1 MNRTAHRLLSGLIG
15 LLLCLST
22 VQATTLKLA
31 GSAWPPYVDPTRED
45 KGVAMDLVRHIF
57 QRAGYETES
66 YIASWPRTLEGANI
80 GIVDVIAA
88 AWKTPERE
96 KTLHFTDPYFVN
108 VIKFVKRRDAPI
120 RFRSFDDLKGLM
132 IATVVGYAYG
142 DAFANADGFVR
153 VPTNHVA
160 QSLMLLERRKVDLAI
175 GDQWVIRNELTQF
188 FPRSIRQFEFLPKPV
203 DERTLHVAISRENP
217 DHAKIVADFN
227 RALKAMKA
235 DGTYDRL
242 IEGYRKQFVDL
253 IEAPL

>member
-1 MNRTAHRLLSGLIG
+1 MKRIACLALIG
-15 LLLCLST
+15 LLISLP
-22 VQATTLKLA
+22 AARAETLKLA
-31 GSAWPPYVDPTRED
+31 GSAWPPYIDPTRED

-57 QRAGYETES
+57 QRAGYETTA
-66 YIASWPRTLEGANI
+66 YVASWPRTLEGASI
-80 GIVDVIAA
+80 GVVDVIAA

-120 RFRSFDDLKGLM
+120 RFRSFADLKGLM

-142 DAFANADGFVR
+142 DAFANARDIVR

-175 GDQWVIRNELTQF
+175 GDQWVIRNELTRY
-188 FPRSIRQFEFLPKPV
+188 FPRSIRQFEFLRKPV
-203 DERTLHVAISRENP
+203 DERPLHVAISRENP
-217 DHAKIVADFN
+217 RHAKIVADFN

-242 IEGYRKQFVDL
+242 IDGYRKQFVNL